1 MIIKN
6 VDLKVAVAK
15 EGYPETNIEFA
26 FVGRS
31 NVGKSSL
38 INTLLKRKIART
50 SQSPGKTR
58 TINFYNLIVKT
69 EEGENPEFTFVDLPG
84 YGYAKVSK
92 SESAKWGP
100 MIESYLKER
109 EQLKAI
115 FLLLDIRHEPTKN
128 DIQMFDWFN
137 HFGHNTIIVA
147 TKLDKIKR
155 SQISKHLKIIKTALN
170 FKGEV
175 LTFSSLEKKGDEEL
189 WQTIKNTLDKERQ

>member
-1 MIIKN
+1 MIIKS

-15 EGYPETNIEFA
+15 SGYPNTNIEFA

-58 TINFYNLIVKT
+58 TINFYNIIGKT
-69 EEGENPEFTFVDLPG
+69 ENVENYEFTFVDLPG

-92 SESAKWGP
+92 AESAKWTP

-109 EQLKAI
+109 EQLKTI

-128 DIQMFDWFN
+128 DIQMFEWFN
-137 HFGHNTIIVA
+137 YFGHNTIPVA

-155 SQISKHLKIIKTALN
+155 SQVPKHLKVIKNTIG
-170 FKGEV
+170 FDGDI
-175 LTFSSLEKKGDEEL
+175 LTFSSLEKKGAEEL
-189 WQTIKNTLDKERQ
+189 WGKVIKTLSK